1 MMPPLDLSLHS
12 ECVQARNNG
21 VAEISQFL
29 FVETKLIKCVG
40 RKILGCV
47 VLTLDLCRWSRGDL
61 VLNII
66 QVNRHVAAIDRYRNK
81 YRPSF

>member
-1 MMPPLDLSLHS
+1 MMPLLDLSLHS

-21 VAEISQFL
+21 IAEISQFL
-29 FVETKLIKCVG
+29 FVERKLIKCVG

-47 VLTLDLCRWSRGDL
+47 VLTLDPCRWSRGDL